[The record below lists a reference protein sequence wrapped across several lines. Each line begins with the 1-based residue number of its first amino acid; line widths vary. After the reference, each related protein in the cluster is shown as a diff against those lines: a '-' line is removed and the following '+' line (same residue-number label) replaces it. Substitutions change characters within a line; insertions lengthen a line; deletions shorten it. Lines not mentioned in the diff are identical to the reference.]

1 MMYICICIYDVYMMY
16 DDPHVFFQLETSK
29 VSGEE
34 AVAIYTTTV
43 SWQSVAASF
52 SFGGVEVSPKVLEDE
67 F

>member
-1 MMYICICIYDVYMMY
+1 MYIYIIYIWCIYDVYMMY
-16 DDPHVFFQLETSK
+16 IWSIYDPQGFFFELETSK

-43 SWQSVAASF
+43 SWRT
-52 SFGGVEVSPKVLEDE
+52 VEVSPKVLEDE